1 MNLAILADIHAN
13 LEALTA
19 CLAHAERQGAEGH
32 AFLGDLVG
40 YGADPEACLA
50 IIQRHAAAGAILVRG
65 NHDEA
70 ALAGLVLDMNPAARE
85 AVLWTRTRLSAAAR
99 EFLAGLPYTVE
110 RDGTLF
116 VHASAERPPDW
127 VYVSDERAARRCL
140 AATRASLIFAGH
152 VHHPLL
158 FHSLREPGRERVAA
172 FVPQAGSAITLTPGR
187 RWLALAG
194 SVGQPRDGNPAAA
207 YLLFDTTRRLLT
219 WQRVPY
225 DWMSAAAKIR
235 AAGLPE
241 VLAQRLGEGW

>member
-13 LEALTA
+13 QEALTA
-19 CLAHAERQGAEGH
+19 CLAHAERLGVEAY

-50 IIQRHAAAGAILVRG
+50 IIQRHATAGAILVRG

-70 ALAGLVLDMNPAARE
+70 ALAGHCLDMNPAARE
-85 AVLWTRTRLSAAAR
+85 AALWTRTRLSATDR
-99 EFLAGLPYTVE
+99 DFLAGLPYTVE

-116 VHASAERPPDW
+116 VHASADLPPDW
-127 VYVSDERAARRCL
+127 EYVSDERAARRCL
-140 AATRASLIFAGH
+140 AATSASLIFAGH

-158 FHSLREPGRERVAA
+158 FHSLRDPGREGVAA

-207 YLLFDTTRRLLT
+207 YLLFDTAGRQLT

>member
-1 MNLAILADIHAN
+1 MILALLADIHAN

-19 CLAHAERQGAEGH
+19 CLAHAERQGAEAY

-40 YGADPEACLA
+40 YGADPQACLT

-70 ALAGLVLDMNPAARE
+70 ALGGLCLDMNPAARE
-85 AVLWTRTRLSAAAR
+85 AALWTRPRLSAKER
-99 EFLAGLPYTVE
+99 GFLSGLPYQVE
-110 RDGTLF
+110 REGILF
-116 VHASAERPPDW
+116 VHASADQPPDW
-127 VYVSDERAARRCL
+127 DYVSDERAARRCL
-140 AATRASLIFAGH
+140 AATTAGLIFAGH

-158 FHSLREPGRERVAA
+158 FHSTREGVAD
-172 FVPQAGSAITLTPGR
+172 FIPESGSTITLTPGR

-207 YLLFDTTRRLLT
+207 YLLFDTLGRQLT

-225 DWMSAAAKIR
+225 DWMTAAAKIR
-235 AAGLPE
+235 AASLPE
-241 VLAQRLGEGW
+241 VLARRLGEGW